1 MIRVSR
7 NKFMRKHSLRRPSA
21 LPVRP
26 RLETQPYDLNG
37 WQDCAKVTATR
48 PDHIPTAPS
57 SNDPEERFTSLWQE
71 HVPHAGRRP
80 PQKGVANFRGSTTDA
95 DRREIVL
102 ESTLEQAA
110 STISLGNR
118 LVARLQSQVGPV
130 CHLDENGEEKR
141 PIFDFVST
149 GTSGETLAVA
159 VKPGRR
165 RESSGIDDT
174 VAAVRNQRPEFASEV
189 AVWTEQQLPRHAEH
203 NAGLILRSRRLRN
216 EPDVTAMHKV
226 ARLTRGAF
234 HLGYLLRKHGADAR
248 GFTAAVN
255 LIDDGVLV
263 PVEHG
268 RIRPE
273 LRVRFA
279 A

>member
-1 MIRVSR
+1 
-7 NKFMRKHSLRRPSA
+7 MRTHNLRQPSA
-21 LPVRP
+21 LPIRP
-26 RLETQPYDLNG
+26 RLDAQPFDLNG
-37 WQDCAKVTATR
+37 WKDHDEVAATR
-48 PDHIPTAPS
+48 SDHFPTAPPAE
-57 SNDPEERFTSLWQE
+57 DQADRFTALWQE
-71 HVPHAGRRP
+71 HVPHTGRRP

-118 LVARLQSQVGPV
+118 HVARLQSQVGPV
-130 CHLDENGEEKR
+130 YHLDENGEEKR
-141 PIFDFVST
+141 PVFDFLAT
-149 GTSGETLAVA
+149 GTSAETLAVA

-165 RESSGIDDT
+165 RESSGIDGT
-174 VAAVRNQRPEFASEV
+174 VAAVREQRPEFASEV
-189 AVWTEQQLPRHAEH
+189 AVWTEQQLPRYAEH
-203 NAGLILRSRRLRN
+203 NAGLILRSRKLRN
-216 EPDVTAMHKV
+216 ELDVTAMHKV
-226 ARLTRGAF
+226 VRLTRGAF

-248 GFTAAVN
+248 GFTAVVN

-273 LRVRFA
+273 LRVRYA